1 MSWGAVIAGGAA
13 IVGGAMSSNA
23 SKKAGKQQS
32 QAAEAAAQAQL
43 EQYNQT
49 REDLAPYREAGGYGL
64 DQLLA
69 GYKDGSLLKGYD
81 GSQLYQ
87 DPSYKFRLN
96 EGLGAVQSGAASQGG
111 LLSGATLRALNNYG
125 QEAASQEYNNAY
137 TRYTNDQQNR
147 YARLKDLANMGQ
159 NSAVQTGTMG
169 QSAVGAAGA
178 NLMQGANASAAG
190 TIGANN
196 AWTNTIGQLGSVASA
211 YMNNRNTGTKVV

>member
-1 MSWGAVIAGGAA
+1 MVAAAVAAGAA
-13 IVGGAMSSNA
+13 VAGGAMSA
-23 SKKAGKQQS
+23 SASRSAAKKQAN
-32 QAAEAAAQAQL
+32 AAEAATQAQL

-49 REDLAPYREAGGYGL
+49 REDLSPYREAGGYGL
-64 DQLLA
+64 EQLLA

-178 NLMQGANASAAG
+178 NLMEGANAAAAG

-196 AWTNTIGQLGSVASA
+196 AWNDAFGTIGSLASGYA
-211 YMNNRNTGTKVV
+211 QDKRKQVN

>member
-1 MSWGAVIAGGAA
+1 MVAAAVAAGAA
-13 IVGGAMSSNA
+13 VAGGAMSA
-23 SKKAGKQQS
+23 SASRSAAKKQAN
-32 QAAEAAAQAQL
+32 AAEAATQAQL

-64 DQLLA
+64 EQLLA

-178 NLMQGANASAAG
+178 NMMQGANASAAG

-196 AWTNTIGQLGSVASA
+196 AWTNSIGQLGSIATA

>member
-1 MSWGAVIAGGAA
+1 MVAAAVAAGAA
-13 IVGGAMSSNA
+13 VAGGAMSA
-23 SKKAGKQQS
+23 SASRSAAKKQAN
-32 QAAEAAAQAQL
+32 AAEAATQAQL

-49 REDLAPYREAGGYGL
+49 REDLSPYREAGGYGL
-64 DQLLA
+64 EQLLA

-178 NLMQGANASAAG
+178 NLMEGANASAAG

>member
-1 MSWGAVIAGGAA
+1 MVAAAVAAGAA
-13 IVGGAMSSNA
+13 VAGGAMSASA
-23 SKKAGKQQS
+23 SKSAAKKQAN
-32 QAAEAAAQAQL
+32 AAEAATQAQL

-64 DQLLA
+64 EQLLA

-96 EGLGAVQSGAASQGG
+96 EGLNSVQSGAASQGG

-178 NLMQGANASAAG
+178 NMVQGANASAAG

-196 AWTNTIGQLGSVASA
+196 AWTNSIGQLGSIATA